1 MEGGKTKKDRRREG
15 REEREILISD
25 YVTGGNEDNFK
36 NDKLFSLSEK
46 ETIVRKSD
54 SLNVCVEV
62 IFFELFLCHQVE

>member
-1 MEGGKTKKDRRREG
+1 MRTTSLR
-15 REEREILISD
+15 
-25 YVTGGNEDNFK
+25 

-62 IFFELFLCHQVE
+62 IFFIKLFVSSSGIEILLCFFLVLN

>member
-1 MEGGKTKKDRRREG
+1 MKTTSLR
-15 REEREILISD
+15 
-25 YVTGGNEDNFK
+25 

-62 IFFELFLCHQVE
+62 IFFELFVSSSGIEPLLCFFSCFKLKRQKFNAYYWKLQELR

>member
-1 MEGGKTKKDRRREG
+1 MKTTSLR
-15 REEREILISD
+15 
-25 YVTGGNEDNFK
+25 

-62 IFFELFLCHQVE
+62 IFFIELFVSSGIETLLCFLF